1 MATETL
7 ASSRVPMKG
16 RRTSEMRRE
25 TKGRL
30 PLSPRSFRSL
40 IPDAV
45 PTTYVRT
52 AAPLVANEADWM
64 STFTT

>member
-1 MATETL
+1 
-7 ASSRVPMKG
+7 MKG

-40 IPDAV
+40 IPDAE

-52 AAPLVANEADWM
+52 AAPLVAKEADWM